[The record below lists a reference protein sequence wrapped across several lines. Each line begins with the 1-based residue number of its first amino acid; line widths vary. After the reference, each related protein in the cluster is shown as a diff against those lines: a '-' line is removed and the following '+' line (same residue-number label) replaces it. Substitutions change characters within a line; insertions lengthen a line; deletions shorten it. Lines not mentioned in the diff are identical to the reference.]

1 MHSSPCAFVGFDSA
15 WTDNPR
21 APGAV
26 CALVTRADGPPAFH
40 APQLATFAHALA
52 FIRAIQKTSR
62 LTLIALDQ
70 PTIVTNTESLR
81 PVERVAA
88 SLVSWLGGGVQPSNR
103 GRMGM
108 FCDAAPIWSFLNSLG
123 AIEDPEAAR
132 IASDGLY
139 LMEVFPA
146 ISMPSLSAE
155 FFGRLAAPRYNPAR
169 RKTFKASDWTKVTIA
184 LAEKFAEF
192 KFPEPAQWLR
202 MTTHLPRV
210 SKADQDC
217 LDAMVCLWIAL
228 HWRLKDR
235 RESLVIGGKDT
246 GYMVLPAIEGA
257 RLRLTAAA
265 KRAVS
270 GVRAY
275 GTDLVD

>member
-1 MHSSPCAFVGFDSA
+1 MVLHNGPCAFIGFDSA

-26 CALVTRADGPPAFH
+26 CSLVTRADGPPLFQ

-52 FIRAIQKTSR
+52 FIRAIQATSR
-62 LTLIALDQ
+62 FTLIALDQ
-70 PTIVTNTESLR
+70 PTVVNNMDSLR

-103 GRMGM
+103 GRTGM
-108 FCDAAPIWSFLNSLG
+108 FCNAAPIWPFLQSLG
-123 AIEDPEAAR
+123 AIEDPETAR

-169 RKTFKASDWTKVTIA
+169 KKTFKASDWSKVTVA
-184 LAEKFAEF
+184 LAEKFEEF
-192 KFPEPAQWLR
+192 GFQEPVEWLR
-202 MTTHLPRV
+202 KVTHLPRV
-210 SKADQDC
+210 SKADQDQ

-228 HWRLKDR
+228 HWRLKL
-235 RESLVIGGKDT
+235 REHSLMIGCKES
-246 GYMVLPAIEGA
+246 GYMVLPASEGP
-257 RLRLTAAA
+257 RLRLAAA
-265 KRAVS
+265 AERF
-270 GVRAY
+270 GVNY
-275 GTDLVD
+275 H